1 MSTTIVDLGVPI
13 LSKIL
18 SFVPDKKSCCLVNR
32 YFYEASCNAMES
44 NTWLKLQS
52 VNYFS
57 INPAFNSKFFSPQ
70 D

>member
-1 MSTTIVDLGVPI
+1 MSTTIIDLGVQI

-32 YFYEASCNAMES
+32 YFYEASCKAMES
-44 NTWLKLQS
+44 NTWLKLQL
-52 VNYFS
+52 VNCFS
-57 INPAFNSKFFSPQ
+57 INQAFISQLLLPQ